1 LTTRMELARRSTLTD
16 EVKSVA
22 EEEDVLPERLMR
34 LLGRG
39 EVVIVRNV
47 LREIKPL
54 GLGKGLRTKINANI
68 GSSPNIHDIDLE
80 LRKAEIA
87 INYGADTIMDL
98 STGGS
103 IDAIRRAILK
113 NVRVPVGTVPI
124 YQAGIE
130 AAKRKGAIVDMDEDD
145 MFNAVERHAKDG
157 VDFVTVHAGVT
168 KSSLKRLLE
177 SKRII
182 PMVSR
187 GGTFH
192 AAWILHHDKENPFYA
207 NYDYL
212 LEIAKEYDL
221 TLSLGDGLR
230 PGCIHDATDPAQI
243 EELLVISQLVER
255 AREKGVQAIVE
266 GPGHVPIHEV
276 AANVR
281 LQKSLCKDAPFYVLG
296 PLVTDIAPGYDH
308 IVGAI
313 GGAIAALEGADFLC
327 YVTPAEHLSL
337 PSEEDVKLGVIAA
350 KIAAHVADIAKL
362 GDRAAK
368 RDREMAEARIKL
380 NWEKQFSLA
389 LDQEKAKSYRKR
401 FPVSERSCTMCGE
414 YCAMKLISEAL
425 GRKDF
430 SRLTC

>member
-1 LTTRMELARRSTLTD
+1 MELARRSTLTD

-212 LEIAKEYDL
+212 LEIAKEYDI
-221 TLSLGDGLR
+221 TLSLGDGMRSGAIYDSNDRAKL
-230 PGCIHDATDPAQI
+230 Q
-243 EELLVISQLVER
+243 ELLIIGELVEK
-255 AREKGVQAIVE
+255 ARMKGIQ
-266 GPGHVPIHEV
+266 
-276 AANVR
+276 
-281 LQKSLCKDAPFYVLG
+281 
-296 PLVTDIAPGYDH
+296 
-308 IVGAI
+308 
-313 GGAIAALEGADFLC
+313 
-327 YVTPAEHLSL
+327 
-337 PSEEDVKLGVIAA
+337 
-350 KIAAHVADIAKL
+350 
-362 GDRAAK
+362 
-368 RDREMAEARIKL
+368 
-380 NWEKQFSLA
+380 
-389 LDQEKAKSYRKR
+389 
-401 FPVSERSCTMCGE
+401 TMV
-414 YCAMKLISEAL
+414 Y
-425 GRKDF
+425 
-430 SRLTC
+430 

>member
-1 LTTRMELARRSTLTD
+1 MTTRMEAASRWVSD
-16 EVKSVA
+16 EVKFVA
-22 EEEDVLPERLMR
+22 ESEGVSPEKVARR
-34 LLGRG
+34 LGRG

-47 LREIKPL
+47 VREVKPL
-54 GLGKGLRTKINANI
+54 GIGKGLRTKINANI
-68 GSSPNIHDIDLE
+68 GSSPNICDVELE
-80 LRKAEIA
+80 LRKANIA
-87 INYGADTIMDL
+87 VKYGADTLMDL
-98 STGGS
+98 STGG
-103 IDAIRRAILK
+103 DLDEIRRRVLK
-113 NVRVPVGTVPI
+113 SVKVPVGTVPI

-130 AAKRKGAIVDMDEDD
+130 AARKKGAIVDMDEDD
-145 MFNAVERHAKDG
+145 MFNVIEKHAKDG
-157 VDFVTVHAGVT
+157 VDFVTVHVGVT
-168 KSSLKRLLE
+168 RENVKKLIE

-192 AAWILHHDKENPFYA
+192 AAWILHHDQENPLYK

-212 LEIAKEYDL
+212 LEIAKEYDM

-230 PGCIHDATDPAQI
+230 PGCIHDATDVPQI
-243 EELLVISQLVER
+243 SELVTISHLVER
-255 AREKGVQAIVE
+255 AREKRVQVIVE
-266 GPGHVPIHEV
+266 GPGHVPIHEI
-276 AANVR
+276 AANIR
-281 LQKSLCKDAPFYVLG
+281 LQKAMCKDAPFYVLG

-327 YVTPAEHLSL
+327 YVTPAEHLGL

-350 KIAAHVADIAKL
+350 KIAAHVADIARL
-362 GDRAAK
+362 GDKAAK
-368 RDREMAEARIKL
+368 RDHEMAKARVNL
-380 NWEKQFSLA
+380 DWETQFSLA
-389 LDQEKAKSYRKR
+389 LDPEMARAYRERHPAKE
-401 FPVSERSCTMCGE
+401 VSCTMCGE